1 MAVSPAPCHGVQQI
15 NLARS
20 PDLDARPLAFQLT
33 DVIADLHNL
42 VVGVFARQKQ
52 RLAMAS
58 SKSPIVAVYH
68 ARPAARSWGR

>member
-1 MAVSPAPCHGVQQI
+1 MVGSPAPRHSGQQI

-20 PDLDARPLAFQLT
+20 PVLDARPLAFQLT

-58 SKSPIVAVYH
+58 SKSVIAAVYH
-68 ARPAARSWGR
+68 AGPAARSGGR